1 MATTCSQ
8 CPLRRQSL
16 FKPLSEHDVKVMQK
30 FKVGELTIDA
40 GTPVLIEG
48 SNSPQLFT
56 ALRGMGLRYKTT
68 MDGGRQIVNFVFP
81 GDFIGLQAGVMG
93 EMAHSVEASSKMTLC
108 VFNRSELWNF
118 FKSHPERAFDITWLA
133 AVEEHF
139 LGEALTSIG
148 QRTALEA
155 LSWALLRMFMRG
167 ERIGL
172 VQNRTMA
179 LPFRQQDLADAMGLS
194 LVHTNKTLSKLRDQQ
209 LADWSDGQLT
219 VNDTTRLALVA
230 KVEPDVVPTRPLM

>member
-1 MATTCSQ
+1 MATKCSQ
-8 CPLRRQSL
+8 CPLRRHSL
-16 FKPLSEHDVKVMQK
+16 FKPMNEQDVLAMQR
-30 FKVGELTIDA
+30 FKVGELTIEA

-68 MDGGRQIVNFVFP
+68 MDGGRQVVNFVFP

-118 FKSHPERAFDITWLA
+118 FKSHPERGFDITWLA

-148 QRTALEA
+148 QRSAFEA
-155 LSWALLRMFMRG
+155 LSWALLRTFVRA
-167 ERIGL
+167 EAIGL
-172 VQNRTMA
+172 VQNRRMN
-179 LPFRQQDLADAMGLS
+179 LPYRQQDLADALGLS

-209 LADWSDGQLT
+209 LADWSDGHLT
-219 VNDTTRLALVA
+219 INDKVKLAEIARVELDLV
-230 KVEPDVVPTRPLM
+230 PRRPLM

>member
-1 MATTCSQ
+1 M
-8 CPLRRQSL
+8 
-16 FKPLSEHDVKVMQK
+16 SEQDVKAMQK
-30 FKVGELTIDA
+30 FKVGELIIEA
-40 GTPVLIEG
+40 GTPLLIEG

-68 MDGGRQIVNFVFP
+68 LDGGRQIVNFIFP

-118 FKSHPERAFDITWLA
+118 YKTHPERGFDITWLA

-139 LGEALTSIG
+139 LGEALTAVGRRS
-148 QRTALEA
+148 ALEA
-155 LSWALLRMFMRG
+155 LSWALLRMFLRG
-167 ERIGL
+167 EQMGL
-172 VQNRTMA
+172 VHNRSME

-194 LVHTNKTLSKLRDQQ
+194 LVHTNKTLSKLRDRQ
-209 LADWSDGQLT
+209 LANWSDGQLT
-219 VNDTTRLALVA
+219 INDLAKLAVIA
-230 KVEPDVVPTRPLM
+230 KVELEPVPQRPLM